1 MRENEGS
8 NLSRCVLLVGVAGAV
23 PSNLAGA
30 LDRRGLEIAI
40 ARQPPEVM
48 SELADGGVS
57 SVVVVEA
64 SQQERVDELVDAV
77 TTYYPQTRCWGYTSR
92 EHGGSIR
99 LDPLSH
105 VSPRSGRVANG
116 QGVVSSPQ
124 EEAAPQAHVKSAGQR
139 LRSLVVKAELKP
151 STDDGPLVTEEE
163 LAMLLGPDSVDLD
176 TPMSGEE
183 GGLAGG

>member
-1 MRENEGS
+1 M
-8 NLSRCVLLVGVAGAV
+8 SRCVLLVGVAGAV
-23 PSNLAGA
+23 PSSLAGA

-48 SELADGGVS
+48 TELAEGGVS
-57 SVVVVEA
+57 SLVVVEA

-92 EHGGSIR
+92 EQGGSIR

-105 VSPRSGRVANG
+105 VSPRSGVVSDG
-116 QGVVSSPQ
+116 QGMVSSPRDGS
-124 EEAAPQAHVKSAGQR
+124 AHAHVKGAGQR
-139 LRSLVVKAELKP
+139 LRSLVVKADLRH
-151 STDDGPLVTEEE
+151 DAGDGPLVTEEE

-176 TPMSGEE
+176 TMSGEE